1 MSMLAKK
8 KQILQILVANLNNS
22 EPQVVHS
29 EMIADKL
36 EMSVKET
43 CQMLKIMHKL
53 GMVISD
59 LEGQKSLIT
68 IEGLK
73 CVDQAF
79 GRTACSV

>member
-36 EMSVKET
+36 EMSVNET
-43 CQMLKIMHKL
+43 CQLLKIMHQL

-59 LEGQKSLIT
+59 GEGQKSLIT
-68 IEGLK
+68 REGLK
-73 CVDQAF
+73 CVDQEF
-79 GRTACSV
+79 GGTVCSV